1 MLFVNGKIYSL
12 DKDNS
17 IYEALAVRNKK
28 IADLGKTDDILRK
41 SPKAKKIIEKQN
53 ADDKAIRVNISGFG

>member
-1 MLFVNGKIYSL
+1 MIFVNGKIYSL

-17 IYEALAVRNKK
+17 IYEALAVKNKK

-41 SPKAKKIIEKQN
+41 YPNDENIIDLGGKMLMP
-53 ADDKAIRVNISGFG
+53 GFNDSHILN